1 MPQCVPAEEPA
12 DSPGGPPASGTE
24 TGCAP
29 PAACPSIALLSRFSQ
44 KHAEPWDSRSA
55 WSSVVKDLL
64 PAPPTPGPGEASS
77 GGQNMAPL
85 SKHAQIHPH
94 LAGGDP
100 TEDSGPPGRSEGAV
114 KYVHTSS
121 IRASG
126 KVTGGSCS
134 GSSPW
139 LPQQLRGHT
148 RPGGWARPVLGSYR
162 YQGASAVKTCS
173 LENTQVAGRGSC

>member
-126 KVTGGSCS
+126 RSQGAAAVGAHPGCPNSSGGTPAPGAGLALCWVLTDTKE
-134 GSSPW
+134 P
-139 LPQQLRGHT
+139 LQLRL
-148 RPGGWARPVLGSYR
+148 ALL
-162 YQGASAVKTCS
+162 KTHK
-173 LENTQVAGRGSC
+173 